1 MVSIDP
7 FEMASR
13 VGVFVVSTVLFLL
26 MLVAYLR
33 VRTPRM
39 LGVASSFALFF
50 VGGIILFLEVLS
62 DEANAAVSEGLN
74 YSITLVALVTL
85 AAALLKGA

>member
-1 MVSIDP
+1 MVSIEA
-7 FEMASR
+7 FEAASR

-26 MLVAYLR
+26 MLLAYLR

-50 VGGIILFLEVLS
+50 AGGIVLFLEVLNE
-62 DEANAAVSEGLN
+62 DVNAAVSEGVN